1 MKHIF
6 RYLGV
11 TLLLAGIISACS
23 PEKIT
28 HPSEAG
34 IPSATQIEP
43 VISVDQEINQVTFAL
58 PAGTKGLIPVWL
70 FQDKTGDWTQY
81 SAQNGLKK
89 IFTTAGDYSVRM
101 HLMNSNGMSPDFVQK
116 TFHID
121 NTIMNFDK
129 YNTMLTGG
137 SQKEWR
143 IDNSVAGHMG
153 CGPSGTSGTEW
164 WSANPDDKKDWGV
177 YDNRMTFVL
186 EGNVYQFDPGA
197 AGTIYVN
204 TGISSEP
211 YGSHNTNDGNDYLYP
226 VEAQTAEWSW
236 EVDGEDLYL
245 ILPANTYWP
254 YYANV
259 DFIANPRFKVE
270 SISTKS
276 ADLVID
282 NGEIAWHFTITSG
295 AAEVKFNGFNYNHEA
310 NLWKPVDTEGAHSYS
325 FFYAPGWTQIADPEV
340 SCAGGKYTFSL
351 PSATSEQW
359 QAQCFIIPTTDLPL
373 SAATNYDFSCILN
386 SSTDIK
392 KVTLKLT
399 DTTNDGNFLFT
410 ENVNLTAFEDYV
422 FYLSDLPGI
431 DAAAVKMVFD
441 FGGNPDNTEVSVSN
455 IVLKDHAIDDGT
467 VLPSVPEDPV
477 AGPEEY
483 KYDSEANLWK
493 AADAAHSY
501 SFFYAPSW
509 SQLPDPEVENNGN
522 EYLLKLPSATF
533 AQWQAQFH
541 IIPDNPVALESS
553 KSYDF
558 SVVLNSTTDIR
569 AVTLKLTENGNDD
582 NFLFTE
588 NVNLTAF
595 EDYIFDLSDLPGIDA
610 AAVKMV
616 FDFGGNPDNTE
627 ISVSNIVLK
636 DHAIDDGTV
645 LPSVPEDPV
654 AGPEEY
660 KYDSEANL
668 WKAADA
674 AHSYSFFYAP
684 SWSQL
689 PDPEVENNGNEYL
702 LKLPSATFAQWQAQF
717 HIIPD
722 NPVALESSKSYDFS
736 VVLNS
741 TTDIRAVT
749 LKLTENGNDDNFLF
763 TENVNLTAF
772 EDYIFDL
779 SDLPGID
786 AAAVK
791 MVFDFGGNPDNTEVT
806 IKRIVLKDHAIDD
819 GTHKG
824 GASGENPGGGLDTSG
839 TDIWDNAKVSYTWWY
854 SMADWSGTLTPE
866 ISTISNGWKVV
877 IPAGIGGSEWQGQTH
892 FTLDAPAYAA
902 KKYDFCVTL
911 NSSAACTC
919 TVKLAWEGNDKDHAF
934 FYDGNVALSAYEDF
948 QYIQSGVSPDA
959 DYDKLALF
967 IDLGRTPA
975 GAEVEIKDIHLYEH

>member
-211 YGSHNTNDGNDYLYP
+211 YGSHNTNDGKDYLYP

-310 NLWKPVDTEGAHSYS
+310 NLWKPVDAEGAHSYS

-441 FGGNPDNTEVSVSN
+441 FGGNPDNTE
-455 IVLKDHAIDDGT
+455 
-467 VLPSVPEDPV
+467 
-477 AGPEEY
+477 
-483 KYDSEANLWK
+483 
-493 AADAAHSY
+493 
-501 SFFYAPSW
+501 
-509 SQLPDPEVENNGN
+509 
-522 EYLLKLPSATF
+522 
-533 AQWQAQFH
+533 
-541 IIPDNPVALESS
+541 
-553 KSYDF
+553 
-558 SVVLNSTTDIR
+558 
-569 AVTLKLTENGNDD
+569 
-582 NFLFTE
+582 
-588 NVNLTAF
+588 
-595 EDYIFDLSDLPGIDA
+595 
-610 AAVKMV
+610 
-616 FDFGGNPDNTE
+616 

-684 SWSQL
+684 SWSQI

-892 FTLDAPAYAA
+892 FTLDAPASAA

-919 TVKLAWEGNDKDHAF
+919 TVKLAWEGNDTDHAF

>member
-211 YGSHNTNDGNDYLYP
+211 YGSHNTNDGKDYLYP

-310 NLWKPVDTEGAHSYS
+310 NLWKPVDAEGAHSYS

-431 DAAAVKMVFD
+431 DAATVKMVFD

-588 NVNLTAF
+588 NVNL
-595 EDYIFDLSDLPGIDA
+595 S
-610 AAVKMV
+610 
-616 FDFGGNPDNTE
+616 
-627 ISVSNIVLK
+627 
-636 DHAIDDGTV
+636 
-645 LPSVPEDPV
+645 
-654 AGPEEY
+654 
-660 KYDSEANL
+660 
-668 WKAADA
+668 
-674 AHSYSFFYAP
+674 
-684 SWSQL
+684 
-689 PDPEVENNGNEYL
+689 
-702 LKLPSATFAQWQAQF
+702 
-717 HIIPD
+717 
-722 NPVALESSKSYDFS
+722 
-736 VVLNS
+736 
-741 TTDIRAVT
+741 
-749 LKLTENGNDDNFLF
+749 
-763 TENVNLTAF
+763 AF

-892 FTLDAPAYAA
+892 FTLDAPASAA

-919 TVKLAWEGNDKDHAF
+919 SVKLAWEGNDKDHAF

>member
-310 NLWKPVDTEGAHSYS
+310 NLWKPVDAEGAHSYS

-467 VLPSVPEDPV
+467 VLPSVPEEPV

-493 AADAAHSY
+493 AADGAHSCT
-501 SFFYAPSW
+501 FFYAPSW
-509 SQLPDPEVENNGN
+509 NQLPDPELANNGN

-541 IIPDNPVALESS
+541 IIPDSPVALESS

-558 SVVLNSTTDIR
+558 SVVLNSTTDI
-569 AVTLKLTENGNDD
+569 K
-582 NFLFTE
+582 
-588 NVNLTAF
+588 
-595 EDYIFDLSDLPGIDA
+595 
-610 AAVKMV
+610 
-616 FDFGGNPDNTE
+616 
-627 ISVSNIVLK
+627 
-636 DHAIDDGTV
+636 
-645 LPSVPEDPV
+645 
-654 AGPEEY
+654 
-660 KYDSEANL
+660 
-668 WKAADA
+668 
-674 AHSYSFFYAP
+674 
-684 SWSQL
+684 
-689 PDPEVENNGNEYL
+689 
-702 LKLPSATFAQWQAQF
+702 
-717 HIIPD
+717 
-722 NPVALESSKSYDFS
+722 
-736 VVLNS
+736 
-741 TTDIRAVT
+741 AVT

-806 IKRIVLKDHAIDD
+806 IKRIVLKDHAIND

-892 FTLDAPAYAA
+892 FTLDAPASAA

-919 TVKLAWEGNDKDHAF
+919 SVKLAWEGNDKDHAF

>member
-211 YGSHNTNDGNDYLYP
+211 YGSHNTNDGKDYLYP

-310 NLWKPVDTEGAHSYS
+310 NLWKPVDAEGAHSYS

-422 FYLSDLPGI
+422 FY
-431 DAAAVKMVFD
+431 
-441 FGGNPDNTEVSVSN
+441 
-455 IVLKDHAIDDGT
+455 
-467 VLPSVPEDPV
+467 
-477 AGPEEY
+477 
-483 KYDSEANLWK
+483 
-493 AADAAHSY
+493 
-501 SFFYAPSW
+501 
-509 SQLPDPEVENNGN
+509 
-522 EYLLKLPSATF
+522 
-533 AQWQAQFH
+533 
-541 IIPDNPVALESS
+541 
-553 KSYDF
+553 
-558 SVVLNSTTDIR
+558 
-569 AVTLKLTENGNDD
+569 
-582 NFLFTE
+582 
-588 NVNLTAF
+588 
-595 EDYIFDLSDLPGIDA
+595 LSDLPGIDA

-749 LKLTENGNDDNFLF
+749 LKLTDVSSDDNFLF

-892 FTLDAPAYAA
+892 FTLDAPASAA

-919 TVKLAWEGNDKDHAF
+919 TVKLAWEGNDTDHAF

>member
-245 ILPANTYWP
+245 VLPANTYWP

-310 NLWKPVDTEGAHSYS
+310 NLWKPVDAEGAHSYS

-467 VLPSVPEDPV
+467 VLPSVPEEPV

-493 AADAAHSY
+493 AADGAHSCT
-501 SFFYAPSW
+501 FFYAPSW
-509 SQLPDPEVENNGN
+509 NQLPDPELANNGN

-533 AQWQAQFH
+533 AQWQAQFF

-569 AVTLKLTENGNDD
+569 AVTLKLTD
-582 NFLFTE
+582 
-588 NVNLTAF
+588 
-595 EDYIFDLSDLPGIDA
+595 
-610 AAVKMV
+610 
-616 FDFGGNPDNTE
+616 
-627 ISVSNIVLK
+627 VS
-636 DHAIDDGTV
+636 
-645 LPSVPEDPV
+645 S
-654 AGPEEY
+654 
-660 KYDSEANL
+660 
-668 WKAADA
+668 
-674 AHSYSFFYAP
+674 
-684 SWSQL
+684 
-689 PDPEVENNGNEYL
+689 
-702 LKLPSATFAQWQAQF
+702 
-717 HIIPD
+717 
-722 NPVALESSKSYDFS
+722 
-736 VVLNS
+736 
-741 TTDIRAVT
+741 
-749 LKLTENGNDDNFLF
+749 DDNFLF

-892 FTLDAPAYAA
+892 FTLDAPASAA

-919 TVKLAWEGNDKDHAF
+919 SVKLAWEGNDKDHAF

>member
-310 NLWKPVDTEGAHSYS
+310 NLWKPVDAEGAHSYS

-467 VLPSVPEDPV
+467 VLPSVPEEPV

-509 SQLPDPEVENNGN
+509 SQIPNPEVENNGN

-541 IIPDNPVALESS
+541 IIPDSPVALESS

-569 AVTLKLTENGNDD
+569 AVTLKLTD
-582 NFLFTE
+582 
-588 NVNLTAF
+588 
-595 EDYIFDLSDLPGIDA
+595 
-610 AAVKMV
+610 
-616 FDFGGNPDNTE
+616 
-627 ISVSNIVLK
+627 VS
-636 DHAIDDGTV
+636 
-645 LPSVPEDPV
+645 S
-654 AGPEEY
+654 
-660 KYDSEANL
+660 
-668 WKAADA
+668 
-674 AHSYSFFYAP
+674 
-684 SWSQL
+684 
-689 PDPEVENNGNEYL
+689 
-702 LKLPSATFAQWQAQF
+702 
-717 HIIPD
+717 
-722 NPVALESSKSYDFS
+722 
-736 VVLNS
+736 
-741 TTDIRAVT
+741 
-749 LKLTENGNDDNFLF
+749 DDNFLF

-892 FTLDAPAYAA
+892 FTLDAPASAA

>member
-211 YGSHNTNDGNDYLYP
+211 YGSHNTNDGKDYLYP

-399 DTTNDGNFLFT
+399 DTANDGNFLFT

-509 SQLPDPEVENNGN
+509 NQLPDPELANNGN

-533 AQWQAQFH
+533 AQWQAQF
-541 IIPDNPVALESS
+541 
-553 KSYDF
+553 F
-558 SVVLNSTTDIR
+558 
-569 AVTLKLTENGNDD
+569 
-582 NFLFTE
+582 
-588 NVNLTAF
+588 
-595 EDYIFDLSDLPGIDA
+595 
-610 AAVKMV
+610 
-616 FDFGGNPDNTE
+616 
-627 ISVSNIVLK
+627 
-636 DHAIDDGTV
+636 
-645 LPSVPEDPV
+645 
-654 AGPEEY
+654 
-660 KYDSEANL
+660 
-668 WKAADA
+668 
-674 AHSYSFFYAP
+674 
-684 SWSQL
+684 
-689 PDPEVENNGNEYL
+689 
-702 LKLPSATFAQWQAQF
+702 
-717 HIIPD
+717 IIPD

-892 FTLDAPAYAA
+892 FTLDAPASAA

-919 TVKLAWEGNDKDHAF
+919 SVKLAWEGNDKDHAF

>member
-310 NLWKPVDTEGAHSYS
+310 NLWKPVDAEGAHSYS

-441 FGGNPDNTEVSVSN
+441 FGGNPDNTEISVSN

-467 VLPSVPEDPV
+467 VLPSVPEEPV

-569 AVTLKLTENGNDD
+569 AVTLKLTDVSSDD

-588 NVNLTAF
+588 NVNL
-595 EDYIFDLSDLPGIDA
+595 S
-610 AAVKMV
+610 
-616 FDFGGNPDNTE
+616 
-627 ISVSNIVLK
+627 
-636 DHAIDDGTV
+636 
-645 LPSVPEDPV
+645 
-654 AGPEEY
+654 
-660 KYDSEANL
+660 
-668 WKAADA
+668 
-674 AHSYSFFYAP
+674 
-684 SWSQL
+684 
-689 PDPEVENNGNEYL
+689 
-702 LKLPSATFAQWQAQF
+702 
-717 HIIPD
+717 
-722 NPVALESSKSYDFS
+722 
-736 VVLNS
+736 
-741 TTDIRAVT
+741 
-749 LKLTENGNDDNFLF
+749 
-763 TENVNLTAF
+763 AF

-892 FTLDAPAYAA
+892 FTLDAPASAA

-911 NSSAACTC
+911 NSSEACTC
-919 TVKLAWEGNDKDHAF
+919 TVKLAWEGNDTDHAF

>member
-310 NLWKPVDTEGAHSYS
+310 NLWKPVDAEGAHSYS

-399 DTTNDGNFLFT
+399 DTANDGNFLFT

-533 AQWQAQFH
+533 AQWQAQFF

-569 AVTLKLTENGNDD
+569 AVTLKLTDVSSDD

-588 NVNLTAF
+588 NVNL
-595 EDYIFDLSDLPGIDA
+595 S
-610 AAVKMV
+610 
-616 FDFGGNPDNTE
+616 
-627 ISVSNIVLK
+627 
-636 DHAIDDGTV
+636 
-645 LPSVPEDPV
+645 
-654 AGPEEY
+654 
-660 KYDSEANL
+660 
-668 WKAADA
+668 
-674 AHSYSFFYAP
+674 
-684 SWSQL
+684 
-689 PDPEVENNGNEYL
+689 
-702 LKLPSATFAQWQAQF
+702 
-717 HIIPD
+717 
-722 NPVALESSKSYDFS
+722 
-736 VVLNS
+736 
-741 TTDIRAVT
+741 
-749 LKLTENGNDDNFLF
+749 
-763 TENVNLTAF
+763 AF

-892 FTLDAPAYAA
+892 FTLDAPASAA

-919 TVKLAWEGNDKDHAF
+919 SVKLAWEGNDKDHAF

>member
-211 YGSHNTNDGNDYLYP
+211 YGSHNTNDGKDYLYP

-310 NLWKPVDTEGAHSYS
+310 NLWKPVDAEGAHSYS

-467 VLPSVPEDPV
+467 VLPSVPE
-477 AGPEEY
+477 E
-483 KYDSEANLWK
+483 
-493 AADAAHSY
+493 
-501 SFFYAPSW
+501 
-509 SQLPDPEVENNGN
+509 
-522 EYLLKLPSATF
+522 
-533 AQWQAQFH
+533 
-541 IIPDNPVALESS
+541 
-553 KSYDF
+553 
-558 SVVLNSTTDIR
+558 
-569 AVTLKLTENGNDD
+569 
-582 NFLFTE
+582 
-588 NVNLTAF
+588 
-595 EDYIFDLSDLPGIDA
+595 
-610 AAVKMV
+610 
-616 FDFGGNPDNTE
+616 
-627 ISVSNIVLK
+627 
-636 DHAIDDGTV
+636 
-645 LPSVPEDPV
+645 PV

-892 FTLDAPAYAA
+892 FTLDAPASAA

-919 TVKLAWEGNDKDHAF
+919 TVKLAWEGNDTDHAF

>member
-211 YGSHNTNDGNDYLYP
+211 YGSHNTNDGKDYLYP

-259 DFIANPRFKVE
+259 DFISNPRFKVE

-310 NLWKPVDTEGAHSYS
+310 NLWKPVDAEGAHSYS

-467 VLPSVPEDPV
+467 VLPSVPEEPV

-588 NVNLTAF
+588 NVNL
-595 EDYIFDLSDLPGIDA
+595 S
-610 AAVKMV
+610 
-616 FDFGGNPDNTE
+616 
-627 ISVSNIVLK
+627 
-636 DHAIDDGTV
+636 
-645 LPSVPEDPV
+645 
-654 AGPEEY
+654 
-660 KYDSEANL
+660 
-668 WKAADA
+668 
-674 AHSYSFFYAP
+674 
-684 SWSQL
+684 
-689 PDPEVENNGNEYL
+689 
-702 LKLPSATFAQWQAQF
+702 
-717 HIIPD
+717 
-722 NPVALESSKSYDFS
+722 
-736 VVLNS
+736 
-741 TTDIRAVT
+741 
-749 LKLTENGNDDNFLF
+749 
-763 TENVNLTAF
+763 AF

-824 GASGENPGGGLDTSG
+824 AASGENPGGGLDTSG

-892 FTLDAPAYAA
+892 FTLDAPASAA

-919 TVKLAWEGNDKDHAF
+919 SVKLAWEGNDKDHAF

>member
-310 NLWKPVDTEGAHSYS
+310 NLWKPVDAEGAHSYS

-588 NVNLTAF
+588 NVNL
-595 EDYIFDLSDLPGIDA
+595 S
-610 AAVKMV
+610 
-616 FDFGGNPDNTE
+616 
-627 ISVSNIVLK
+627 
-636 DHAIDDGTV
+636 
-645 LPSVPEDPV
+645 
-654 AGPEEY
+654 
-660 KYDSEANL
+660 
-668 WKAADA
+668 
-674 AHSYSFFYAP
+674 
-684 SWSQL
+684 
-689 PDPEVENNGNEYL
+689 
-702 LKLPSATFAQWQAQF
+702 
-717 HIIPD
+717 
-722 NPVALESSKSYDFS
+722 
-736 VVLNS
+736 
-741 TTDIRAVT
+741 
-749 LKLTENGNDDNFLF
+749 
-763 TENVNLTAF
+763 AF

-824 GASGENPGGGLDTSG
+824 AASGENPGGGLDTSG

-892 FTLDAPAYAA
+892 FTLDAPASAA

-919 TVKLAWEGNDKDHAF
+919 SVKLAWEGNDKDHAF

>member
-399 DTTNDGNFLFT
+399 DTANDGNFLFT

-467 VLPSVPEDPV
+467 VLPSVPEEPV

-588 NVNLTAF
+588 NVNL
-595 EDYIFDLSDLPGIDA
+595 S
-610 AAVKMV
+610 
-616 FDFGGNPDNTE
+616 
-627 ISVSNIVLK
+627 
-636 DHAIDDGTV
+636 
-645 LPSVPEDPV
+645 
-654 AGPEEY
+654 
-660 KYDSEANL
+660 
-668 WKAADA
+668 
-674 AHSYSFFYAP
+674 
-684 SWSQL
+684 
-689 PDPEVENNGNEYL
+689 
-702 LKLPSATFAQWQAQF
+702 
-717 HIIPD
+717 
-722 NPVALESSKSYDFS
+722 
-736 VVLNS
+736 
-741 TTDIRAVT
+741 
-749 LKLTENGNDDNFLF
+749 
-763 TENVNLTAF
+763 AF

-892 FTLDAPAYAA
+892 FTLDAPASAA

-919 TVKLAWEGNDKDHAF
+919 SVKLAWEGNDKDHAF

>member
-211 YGSHNTNDGNDYLYP
+211 YGSHNTNDGKDYLYP

-310 NLWKPVDTEGAHSYS
+310 NLWKPVDAEGAHSYS

-467 VLPSVPEDPV
+467 VLPSVPEEPV

-569 AVTLKLTENGNDD
+569 AVTLKLTD
-582 NFLFTE
+582 
-588 NVNLTAF
+588 
-595 EDYIFDLSDLPGIDA
+595 
-610 AAVKMV
+610 
-616 FDFGGNPDNTE
+616 
-627 ISVSNIVLK
+627 VS
-636 DHAIDDGTV
+636 
-645 LPSVPEDPV
+645 S
-654 AGPEEY
+654 
-660 KYDSEANL
+660 
-668 WKAADA
+668 
-674 AHSYSFFYAP
+674 
-684 SWSQL
+684 
-689 PDPEVENNGNEYL
+689 
-702 LKLPSATFAQWQAQF
+702 
-717 HIIPD
+717 
-722 NPVALESSKSYDFS
+722 
-736 VVLNS
+736 
-741 TTDIRAVT
+741 
-749 LKLTENGNDDNFLF
+749 DDNFLF

-892 FTLDAPAYAA
+892 FTLDAPASAA

-919 TVKLAWEGNDKDHAF
+919 TVKLAWEGNDTDHAF

>member
-58 PAGTKGLIPVWL
+58 PAGTKGFIPVWL

-310 NLWKPVDTEGAHSYS
+310 NLWKPVDAEGAHSYS

-533 AQWQAQFH
+533 AQWQAQFF

-569 AVTLKLTENGNDD
+569 AVTLKLTD
-582 NFLFTE
+582 
-588 NVNLTAF
+588 
-595 EDYIFDLSDLPGIDA
+595 
-610 AAVKMV
+610 
-616 FDFGGNPDNTE
+616 
-627 ISVSNIVLK
+627 VS
-636 DHAIDDGTV
+636 
-645 LPSVPEDPV
+645 S
-654 AGPEEY
+654 
-660 KYDSEANL
+660 
-668 WKAADA
+668 
-674 AHSYSFFYAP
+674 
-684 SWSQL
+684 
-689 PDPEVENNGNEYL
+689 
-702 LKLPSATFAQWQAQF
+702 
-717 HIIPD
+717 
-722 NPVALESSKSYDFS
+722 
-736 VVLNS
+736 
-741 TTDIRAVT
+741 
-749 LKLTENGNDDNFLF
+749 DDNFLF

-824 GASGENPGGGLDTSG
+824 AASGENPGGGLDTSG

-892 FTLDAPAYAA
+892 FTLDAPASAA

-919 TVKLAWEGNDKDHAF
+919 TVKLAWEGNDTDHAF

>member
-211 YGSHNTNDGNDYLYP
+211 YGSHNTNDGKDYLYP

-310 NLWKPVDTEGAHSYS
+310 NLWKPVDAEGAHSYS

-373 SAATNYDFSCILN
+373 STATNYDFSCILN

-467 VLPSVPEDPV
+467 VLPSVPEEPV

-493 AADAAHSY
+493 AADGAHSCT
-501 SFFYAPSW
+501 FFYAPSW
-509 SQLPDPEVENNGN
+509 NQLPDPE
-522 EYLLKLPSATF
+522 LA
-533 AQWQAQFH
+533 
-541 IIPDNPVALESS
+541 
-553 KSYDF
+553 
-558 SVVLNSTTDIR
+558 
-569 AVTLKLTENGNDD
+569 
-582 NFLFTE
+582 
-588 NVNLTAF
+588 
-595 EDYIFDLSDLPGIDA
+595 
-610 AAVKMV
+610 
-616 FDFGGNPDNTE
+616 
-627 ISVSNIVLK
+627 
-636 DHAIDDGTV
+636 
-645 LPSVPEDPV
+645 
-654 AGPEEY
+654 
-660 KYDSEANL
+660 
-668 WKAADA
+668 
-674 AHSYSFFYAP
+674 
-684 SWSQL
+684 
-689 PDPEVENNGNEYL
+689 NNGNEYL

-892 FTLDAPAYAA
+892 FTLDAPASAA

-919 TVKLAWEGNDKDHAF
+919 SVKLAWEGNDKDHAF

>member
-310 NLWKPVDTEGAHSYS
+310 NLWKPVDAEGAHSYS

-399 DTTNDGNFLFT
+399 DTANDGNFLFT

-422 FYLSDLPGI
+422 FY
-431 DAAAVKMVFD
+431 
-441 FGGNPDNTEVSVSN
+441 
-455 IVLKDHAIDDGT
+455 
-467 VLPSVPEDPV
+467 
-477 AGPEEY
+477 
-483 KYDSEANLWK
+483 
-493 AADAAHSY
+493 
-501 SFFYAPSW
+501 
-509 SQLPDPEVENNGN
+509 
-522 EYLLKLPSATF
+522 
-533 AQWQAQFH
+533 
-541 IIPDNPVALESS
+541 
-553 KSYDF
+553 
-558 SVVLNSTTDIR
+558 
-569 AVTLKLTENGNDD
+569 
-582 NFLFTE
+582 
-588 NVNLTAF
+588 
-595 EDYIFDLSDLPGIDA
+595 LSDLPGIDA

-684 SWSQL
+684 SWSQI
-689 PDPEVENNGNEYL
+689 PNPEVENNGNEYL

-749 LKLTENGNDDNFLF
+749 LKLTDVSSDDNFLF

-839 TDIWDNAKVSYTWWY
+839 TDIWDNAKVSYIWWY
-854 SMADWSGTLTPE
+854 SDANWSGTLTPE
-866 ISTISNGWKVV
+866 ISAISNGWKVV
-877 IPAGIGGSEWQGQTH
+877 IPEGIGGSEWQGQTH
-892 FTLDAPAYAA
+892 FTLDAPASAA

-919 TVKLAWEGNDKDHAF
+919 SVKLAWEGNDKDHAF

>member
-310 NLWKPVDTEGAHSYS
+310 NLWKPVDAEGAHSYS

-441 FGGNPDNTEVSVSN
+441 FGGNPDNTE
-455 IVLKDHAIDDGT
+455 
-467 VLPSVPEDPV
+467 
-477 AGPEEY
+477 
-483 KYDSEANLWK
+483 
-493 AADAAHSY
+493 
-501 SFFYAPSW
+501 
-509 SQLPDPEVENNGN
+509 
-522 EYLLKLPSATF
+522 
-533 AQWQAQFH
+533 
-541 IIPDNPVALESS
+541 
-553 KSYDF
+553 
-558 SVVLNSTTDIR
+558 
-569 AVTLKLTENGNDD
+569 
-582 NFLFTE
+582 
-588 NVNLTAF
+588 
-595 EDYIFDLSDLPGIDA
+595 
-610 AAVKMV
+610 
-616 FDFGGNPDNTE
+616 

-717 HIIPD
+717 FIIPD

-749 LKLTENGNDDNFLF
+749 LKLTDVSSDDNFLF

-892 FTLDAPAYAA
+892 FTLDAPASAA

-919 TVKLAWEGNDKDHAF
+919 SVKLAWEGNDKDHAF

>member
-245 ILPANTYWP
+245 VLPANTYWP

-310 NLWKPVDTEGAHSYS
+310 NLWKPVDAEGAHSYS

-359 QAQCFIIPTTDLPL
+359 QAQCFIIPTADLPL

-467 VLPSVPEDPV
+467 VLPSVPEEPV

-493 AADAAHSY
+493 AADGAHSCT
-501 SFFYAPSW
+501 FFYAPSW
-509 SQLPDPEVENNGN
+509 NQLPDPELANNGN

-533 AQWQAQFH
+533 AQWQAQFF

-558 SVVLNSTTDIR
+558 SVVLNSTTDI
-569 AVTLKLTENGNDD
+569 K
-582 NFLFTE
+582 
-588 NVNLTAF
+588 
-595 EDYIFDLSDLPGIDA
+595 
-610 AAVKMV
+610 
-616 FDFGGNPDNTE
+616 
-627 ISVSNIVLK
+627 
-636 DHAIDDGTV
+636 
-645 LPSVPEDPV
+645 
-654 AGPEEY
+654 
-660 KYDSEANL
+660 
-668 WKAADA
+668 
-674 AHSYSFFYAP
+674 
-684 SWSQL
+684 
-689 PDPEVENNGNEYL
+689 
-702 LKLPSATFAQWQAQF
+702 
-717 HIIPD
+717 
-722 NPVALESSKSYDFS
+722 
-736 VVLNS
+736 
-741 TTDIRAVT
+741 AVT

-892 FTLDAPAYAA
+892 FTLDAPASAA

-919 TVKLAWEGNDKDHAF
+919 SVKLAWEGNDKDHAF

>member
-310 NLWKPVDTEGAHSYS
+310 NLWKPVDAEGAHSYS

-441 FGGNPDNTEVSVSN
+441 FGGNPDNTEISVSN

-509 SQLPDPEVENNGN
+509 SQIPDPEVENNGN

-569 AVTLKLTENGNDD
+569 AVTLKLTD
-582 NFLFTE
+582 
-588 NVNLTAF
+588 
-595 EDYIFDLSDLPGIDA
+595 
-610 AAVKMV
+610 
-616 FDFGGNPDNTE
+616 
-627 ISVSNIVLK
+627 VS
-636 DHAIDDGTV
+636 
-645 LPSVPEDPV
+645 S
-654 AGPEEY
+654 
-660 KYDSEANL
+660 
-668 WKAADA
+668 
-674 AHSYSFFYAP
+674 
-684 SWSQL
+684 
-689 PDPEVENNGNEYL
+689 
-702 LKLPSATFAQWQAQF
+702 
-717 HIIPD
+717 
-722 NPVALESSKSYDFS
+722 
-736 VVLNS
+736 
-741 TTDIRAVT
+741 
-749 LKLTENGNDDNFLF
+749 DDNFLF

-892 FTLDAPAYAA
+892 FTLDAPASAA

-919 TVKLAWEGNDKDHAF
+919 SVKLAWEGNDKDHAF

>member
-310 NLWKPVDTEGAHSYS
+310 NLWKPVDAEGAHSYS

-441 FGGNPDNTEVSVSN
+441 FGGNPDNTEISVSN

-493 AADAAHSY
+493 AADGAHSCT
-501 SFFYAPSW
+501 FFYAPSW
-509 SQLPDPEVENNGN
+509 NQLPDPELANNGN

-569 AVTLKLTENGNDD
+569 AVTLKLTD
-582 NFLFTE
+582 
-588 NVNLTAF
+588 
-595 EDYIFDLSDLPGIDA
+595 
-610 AAVKMV
+610 
-616 FDFGGNPDNTE
+616 
-627 ISVSNIVLK
+627 VS
-636 DHAIDDGTV
+636 
-645 LPSVPEDPV
+645 S
-654 AGPEEY
+654 
-660 KYDSEANL
+660 
-668 WKAADA
+668 
-674 AHSYSFFYAP
+674 
-684 SWSQL
+684 
-689 PDPEVENNGNEYL
+689 
-702 LKLPSATFAQWQAQF
+702 
-717 HIIPD
+717 
-722 NPVALESSKSYDFS
+722 
-736 VVLNS
+736 
-741 TTDIRAVT
+741 
-749 LKLTENGNDDNFLF
+749 DDNFLF

-892 FTLDAPAYAA
+892 FTLDAPASVA

>member
-310 NLWKPVDTEGAHSYS
+310 NLWKPVDADGAHSYS

-399 DTTNDGNFLFT
+399 DTANDGNFLFT

-431 DAAAVKMVFD
+431 DAATVKMVFD
-441 FGGNPDNTEVSVSN
+441 FGGNPDNTEV
-455 IVLKDHAIDDGT
+455 
-467 VLPSVPEDPV
+467 
-477 AGPEEY
+477 
-483 KYDSEANLWK
+483 
-493 AADAAHSY
+493 
-501 SFFYAPSW
+501 
-509 SQLPDPEVENNGN
+509 
-522 EYLLKLPSATF
+522 
-533 AQWQAQFH
+533 
-541 IIPDNPVALESS
+541 
-553 KSYDF
+553 
-558 SVVLNSTTDIR
+558 
-569 AVTLKLTENGNDD
+569 
-582 NFLFTE
+582 
-588 NVNLTAF
+588 
-595 EDYIFDLSDLPGIDA
+595 
-610 AAVKMV
+610 
-616 FDFGGNPDNTE
+616 
-627 ISVSNIVLK
+627 SVSNIVLK

-824 GASGENPGGGLDTSG
+824 AASGENPGGGLDTSG

-892 FTLDAPAYAA
+892 FTLDAPASAA

-919 TVKLAWEGNDKDHAF
+919 TVKLAWEGNDTDHAF

>member
-310 NLWKPVDTEGAHSYS
+310 NLWKPVDAEGAHSYS

-509 SQLPDPEVENNGN
+509 SQLPNPEVENNGN

-541 IIPDNPVALESS
+541 IIPDS
-553 KSYDF
+553 
-558 SVVLNSTTDIR
+558 
-569 AVTLKLTENGNDD
+569 
-582 NFLFTE
+582 
-588 NVNLTAF
+588 
-595 EDYIFDLSDLPGIDA
+595 
-610 AAVKMV
+610 
-616 FDFGGNPDNTE
+616 
-627 ISVSNIVLK
+627 
-636 DHAIDDGTV
+636 
-645 LPSVPEDPV
+645 
-654 AGPEEY
+654 
-660 KYDSEANL
+660 
-668 WKAADA
+668 
-674 AHSYSFFYAP
+674 
-684 SWSQL
+684 
-689 PDPEVENNGNEYL
+689 
-702 LKLPSATFAQWQAQF
+702 
-717 HIIPD
+717 
-722 NPVALESSKSYDFS
+722 PVALESSKSYDFS

-892 FTLDAPAYAA
+892 FTLDAPASAA

-919 TVKLAWEGNDKDHAF
+919 TVKLAWEGNDTDHAF

>member
-211 YGSHNTNDGNDYLYP
+211 YGSHNTNDGKDYLYP

-310 NLWKPVDTEGAHSYS
+310 NLWKPVDAEGAHSYS

-467 VLPSVPEDPV
+467 VLPSVPEEPV

-493 AADAAHSY
+493 AADGAHSCT
-501 SFFYAPSW
+501 FFYAPSW
-509 SQLPDPEVENNGN
+509 NQLPDPELANNGN

-541 IIPDNPVALESS
+541 IIPDSPVALESS

-558 SVVLNSTTDIR
+558 SVVLNSTTDI
-569 AVTLKLTENGNDD
+569 K
-582 NFLFTE
+582 
-588 NVNLTAF
+588 
-595 EDYIFDLSDLPGIDA
+595 
-610 AAVKMV
+610 
-616 FDFGGNPDNTE
+616 
-627 ISVSNIVLK
+627 
-636 DHAIDDGTV
+636 
-645 LPSVPEDPV
+645 
-654 AGPEEY
+654 
-660 KYDSEANL
+660 
-668 WKAADA
+668 
-674 AHSYSFFYAP
+674 
-684 SWSQL
+684 
-689 PDPEVENNGNEYL
+689 
-702 LKLPSATFAQWQAQF
+702 
-717 HIIPD
+717 
-722 NPVALESSKSYDFS
+722 
-736 VVLNS
+736 
-741 TTDIRAVT
+741 AVT

-892 FTLDAPAYAA
+892 FTLDAPASAA

-919 TVKLAWEGNDKDHAF
+919 TVKLAWEGNDTDHAF

>member
-245 ILPANTYWP
+245 VLPANTYWP

-310 NLWKPVDTEGAHSYS
+310 NLWKPVDAEGAHSYS

-441 FGGNPDNTEVSVSN
+441 FGGNPDNTEISVSN

-467 VLPSVPEDPV
+467 VLPSVPEEPV

-541 IIPDNPVALESS
+541 IIPDS
-553 KSYDF
+553 
-558 SVVLNSTTDIR
+558 
-569 AVTLKLTENGNDD
+569 
-582 NFLFTE
+582 
-588 NVNLTAF
+588 
-595 EDYIFDLSDLPGIDA
+595 
-610 AAVKMV
+610 
-616 FDFGGNPDNTE
+616 
-627 ISVSNIVLK
+627 
-636 DHAIDDGTV
+636 
-645 LPSVPEDPV
+645 
-654 AGPEEY
+654 
-660 KYDSEANL
+660 
-668 WKAADA
+668 
-674 AHSYSFFYAP
+674 
-684 SWSQL
+684 
-689 PDPEVENNGNEYL
+689 
-702 LKLPSATFAQWQAQF
+702 
-717 HIIPD
+717 
-722 NPVALESSKSYDFS
+722 PVALESSKSYDFS

-892 FTLDAPAYAA
+892 FTLDAPASAA

-919 TVKLAWEGNDKDHAF
+919 TVKLAWEGNDTDHAF

>member
-310 NLWKPVDTEGAHSYS
+310 NLWKPVDAEGAHSYS

-467 VLPSVPEDPV
+467 VLPSVPE
-477 AGPEEY
+477 E
-483 KYDSEANLWK
+483 
-493 AADAAHSY
+493 
-501 SFFYAPSW
+501 
-509 SQLPDPEVENNGN
+509 
-522 EYLLKLPSATF
+522 
-533 AQWQAQFH
+533 
-541 IIPDNPVALESS
+541 
-553 KSYDF
+553 
-558 SVVLNSTTDIR
+558 
-569 AVTLKLTENGNDD
+569 
-582 NFLFTE
+582 
-588 NVNLTAF
+588 
-595 EDYIFDLSDLPGIDA
+595 
-610 AAVKMV
+610 
-616 FDFGGNPDNTE
+616 
-627 ISVSNIVLK
+627 
-636 DHAIDDGTV
+636 
-645 LPSVPEDPV
+645 PV

-824 GASGENPGGGLDTSG
+824 AASGENPGGGLDTSG

-892 FTLDAPAYAA
+892 FTLDAPASAA

-919 TVKLAWEGNDKDHAF
+919 TVKLAWEGNDTDHAF

>member
-1 MKHIF
+1 
-6 RYLGV
+6 
-11 TLLLAGIISACS
+11 
-23 PEKIT
+23 
-28 HPSEAG
+28 
-34 IPSATQIEP
+34 
-43 VISVDQEINQVTFAL
+43 
-58 PAGTKGLIPVWL
+58 
-70 FQDKTGDWTQY
+70 
-81 SAQNGLKK
+81 
-89 IFTTAGDYSVRM
+89 
-101 HLMNSNGMSPDFVQK
+101 
-116 TFHID
+116 
-121 NTIMNFDK
+121 
-129 YNTMLTGG
+129 
-137 SQKEWR
+137 
-143 IDNSVAGHMG
+143 
-153 CGPSGTSGTEW
+153 
-164 WSANPDDKKDWGV
+164 
-177 YDNRMTFVL
+177 
-186 EGNVYQFDPGA
+186 
-197 AGTIYVN
+197 
-204 TGISSEP
+204 
-211 YGSHNTNDGNDYLYP
+211 
-226 VEAQTAEWSW
+226 
-236 EVDGEDLYL
+236 
-245 ILPANTYWP
+245 
-254 YYANV
+254 
-259 DFIANPRFKVE
+259 
-270 SISTKS
+270 
-276 ADLVID
+276 
-282 NGEIAWHFTITSG
+282 
-295 AAEVKFNGFNYNHEA
+295 
-310 NLWKPVDTEGAHSYS
+310 
-325 FFYAPGWTQIADPEV
+325 
-340 SCAGGKYTFSL
+340 
-351 PSATSEQW
+351 
-359 QAQCFIIPTTDLPL
+359 
-373 SAATNYDFSCILN
+373 
-386 SSTDIK
+386 
-392 KVTLKLT
+392 
-399 DTTNDGNFLFT
+399 
-410 ENVNLTAFEDYV
+410 
-422 FYLSDLPGI
+422 
-431 DAAAVKMVFD
+431 
-441 FGGNPDNTEVSVSN
+441 
-455 IVLKDHAIDDGT
+455 
-467 VLPSVPEDPV
+467 
-477 AGPEEY
+477 
-483 KYDSEANLWK
+483 
-493 AADAAHSY
+493 
-501 SFFYAPSW
+501 
-509 SQLPDPEVENNGN
+509 
-522 EYLLKLPSATF
+522 
-533 AQWQAQFH
+533 
-541 IIPDNPVALESS
+541 
-553 KSYDF
+553 
-558 SVVLNSTTDIR
+558 
-569 AVTLKLTENGNDD
+569 
-582 NFLFTE
+582 
-588 NVNLTAF
+588 
-595 EDYIFDLSDLPGIDA
+595 
-610 AAVKMV
+610 MV

-689 PDPEVENNGNEYL
+689 PDPELANNGNEYL

-722 NPVALESSKSYDFS
+722 SPVALESSKSYDFS

-741 TTDIRAVT
+741 TTDIKAVT

-892 FTLDAPAYAA
+892 FTLDAPASAA

-919 TVKLAWEGNDKDHAF
+919 TVKLAWEGNDTDHAF

>member
-211 YGSHNTNDGNDYLYP
+211 YGSHNTNDGKDYLYP

-310 NLWKPVDTEGAHSYS
+310 NLWKPVDAEGAHSYS

-441 FGGNPDNTEVSVSN
+441 FGGNPDNTE
-455 IVLKDHAIDDGT
+455 
-467 VLPSVPEDPV
+467 
-477 AGPEEY
+477 
-483 KYDSEANLWK
+483 
-493 AADAAHSY
+493 
-501 SFFYAPSW
+501 
-509 SQLPDPEVENNGN
+509 
-522 EYLLKLPSATF
+522 
-533 AQWQAQFH
+533 
-541 IIPDNPVALESS
+541 
-553 KSYDF
+553 
-558 SVVLNSTTDIR
+558 
-569 AVTLKLTENGNDD
+569 
-582 NFLFTE
+582 
-588 NVNLTAF
+588 
-595 EDYIFDLSDLPGIDA
+595 
-610 AAVKMV
+610 
-616 FDFGGNPDNTE
+616 

-717 HIIPD
+717 FIIPD

-741 TTDIRAVT
+741 TTDIKAVT

-892 FTLDAPAYAA
+892 FTLDAPASAA

-919 TVKLAWEGNDKDHAF
+919 TVKLAWEGNDTDHAF

>member
-211 YGSHNTNDGNDYLYP
+211 YGSHNTNDGKDYLYP

-310 NLWKPVDTEGAHSYS
+310 NLWKPVDADGAHSYS

-467 VLPSVPEDPV
+467 VLPSVPE
-477 AGPEEY
+477 E
-483 KYDSEANLWK
+483 
-493 AADAAHSY
+493 
-501 SFFYAPSW
+501 
-509 SQLPDPEVENNGN
+509 
-522 EYLLKLPSATF
+522 
-533 AQWQAQFH
+533 
-541 IIPDNPVALESS
+541 
-553 KSYDF
+553 
-558 SVVLNSTTDIR
+558 
-569 AVTLKLTENGNDD
+569 
-582 NFLFTE
+582 
-588 NVNLTAF
+588 
-595 EDYIFDLSDLPGIDA
+595 
-610 AAVKMV
+610 
-616 FDFGGNPDNTE
+616 
-627 ISVSNIVLK
+627 
-636 DHAIDDGTV
+636 
-645 LPSVPEDPV
+645 PV

-892 FTLDAPAYAA
+892 FTLDAPASAA

-919 TVKLAWEGNDKDHAF
+919 TVKLAWEGNDTDHAF

>member
-211 YGSHNTNDGNDYLYP
+211 YGSHNTNDGKDYLYP

-310 NLWKPVDTEGAHSYS
+310 NLWKPVDAEGAHSYS

-431 DAAAVKMVFD
+431 DAATVKMVFD

-501 SFFYAPSW
+501 SFYYAPSW
-509 SQLPDPEVENNGN
+509 SQLPNPEVENNGN

-533 AQWQAQFH
+533 AQWQAQFF

-558 SVVLNSTTDIR
+558 SVVLNSTTDI
-569 AVTLKLTENGNDD
+569 K
-582 NFLFTE
+582 
-588 NVNLTAF
+588 
-595 EDYIFDLSDLPGIDA
+595 
-610 AAVKMV
+610 
-616 FDFGGNPDNTE
+616 
-627 ISVSNIVLK
+627 
-636 DHAIDDGTV
+636 
-645 LPSVPEDPV
+645 
-654 AGPEEY
+654 
-660 KYDSEANL
+660 
-668 WKAADA
+668 
-674 AHSYSFFYAP
+674 
-684 SWSQL
+684 
-689 PDPEVENNGNEYL
+689 
-702 LKLPSATFAQWQAQF
+702 
-717 HIIPD
+717 
-722 NPVALESSKSYDFS
+722 
-736 VVLNS
+736 
-741 TTDIRAVT
+741 AVT

-824 GASGENPGGGLDTSG
+824 AASGENPGGGLDTSG

-892 FTLDAPAYAA
+892 FTLDAPASAA

-919 TVKLAWEGNDKDHAF
+919 TVKLAWEGNDTDHAF

>member
-211 YGSHNTNDGNDYLYP
+211 YGSHNTNDGKDYLYP

-310 NLWKPVDTEGAHSYS
+310 NLWKPVDAEGAHSYS

-588 NVNLTAF
+588 NVNL
-595 EDYIFDLSDLPGIDA
+595 S
-610 AAVKMV
+610 
-616 FDFGGNPDNTE
+616 
-627 ISVSNIVLK
+627 
-636 DHAIDDGTV
+636 
-645 LPSVPEDPV
+645 
-654 AGPEEY
+654 
-660 KYDSEANL
+660 
-668 WKAADA
+668 
-674 AHSYSFFYAP
+674 
-684 SWSQL
+684 
-689 PDPEVENNGNEYL
+689 
-702 LKLPSATFAQWQAQF
+702 
-717 HIIPD
+717 
-722 NPVALESSKSYDFS
+722 
-736 VVLNS
+736 
-741 TTDIRAVT
+741 
-749 LKLTENGNDDNFLF
+749 
-763 TENVNLTAF
+763 AF

-839 TDIWDNAKVSYTWWY
+839 TDIWDNAKVSYIWWY
-854 SMADWSGTLTPE
+854 SDASWSGTLTPE

-892 FTLDAPAYAA
+892 FTLDAPASAA

-919 TVKLAWEGNDKDHAF
+919 TVKLAWEGNDTDHAF

>member
-310 NLWKPVDTEGAHSYS
+310 NLWKPVDAEGAHSYS

-399 DTTNDGNFLFT
+399 DTANDGNFLFT

-467 VLPSVPEDPV
+467 VLPSVPEEPV

-541 IIPDNPVALESS
+541 IIPDS
-553 KSYDF
+553 
-558 SVVLNSTTDIR
+558 
-569 AVTLKLTENGNDD
+569 
-582 NFLFTE
+582 
-588 NVNLTAF
+588 
-595 EDYIFDLSDLPGIDA
+595 
-610 AAVKMV
+610 
-616 FDFGGNPDNTE
+616 
-627 ISVSNIVLK
+627 
-636 DHAIDDGTV
+636 
-645 LPSVPEDPV
+645 
-654 AGPEEY
+654 
-660 KYDSEANL
+660 
-668 WKAADA
+668 
-674 AHSYSFFYAP
+674 
-684 SWSQL
+684 
-689 PDPEVENNGNEYL
+689 
-702 LKLPSATFAQWQAQF
+702 
-717 HIIPD
+717 
-722 NPVALESSKSYDFS
+722 PVALESSKSYDFS

-892 FTLDAPAYAA
+892 FTLDAPASAA

-919 TVKLAWEGNDKDHAF
+919 SVKLAWEGNDKDHAF

>member
-186 EGNVYQFDPGA
+186 DGNVYQFDPGA

-310 NLWKPVDTEGAHSYS
+310 NLWKPVDAEGAHSYS

-359 QAQCFIIPTTDLPL
+359 QAQCFIIPTADLPL

-422 FYLSDLPGI
+422 FY
-431 DAAAVKMVFD
+431 
-441 FGGNPDNTEVSVSN
+441 
-455 IVLKDHAIDDGT
+455 
-467 VLPSVPEDPV
+467 
-477 AGPEEY
+477 
-483 KYDSEANLWK
+483 
-493 AADAAHSY
+493 
-501 SFFYAPSW
+501 
-509 SQLPDPEVENNGN
+509 
-522 EYLLKLPSATF
+522 
-533 AQWQAQFH
+533 
-541 IIPDNPVALESS
+541 
-553 KSYDF
+553 
-558 SVVLNSTTDIR
+558 
-569 AVTLKLTENGNDD
+569 
-582 NFLFTE
+582 
-588 NVNLTAF
+588 
-595 EDYIFDLSDLPGIDA
+595 LSDLPGIDA

-689 PDPEVENNGNEYL
+689 PNPEVENNGNEYL

-717 HIIPD
+717 FIIPD

-749 LKLTENGNDDNFLF
+749 LKLTDVSSDDNFLF
-763 TENVNLTAF
+763 TENVNLSAF

-892 FTLDAPAYAA
+892 FTLDAPASAA

-919 TVKLAWEGNDKDHAF
+919 TVKLAWEGNDTDHAF

>member
-211 YGSHNTNDGNDYLYP
+211 YGSHNTNDGKDYLYP

-310 NLWKPVDTEGAHSYS
+310 NLWKPVDAEGAHSYS

-399 DTTNDGNFLFT
+399 DTANDGNFLFT

-455 IVLKDHAIDDGT
+455 IVLKDNAIDDGT

-493 AADAAHSY
+493 AADGAHSCT
-501 SFFYAPSW
+501 FFYAPSW
-509 SQLPDPEVENNGN
+509 NQLPDPELANNGN

-541 IIPDNPVALESS
+541 IIPDSPVALESS

-569 AVTLKLTENGNDD
+569 AVTLKLTD
-582 NFLFTE
+582 
-588 NVNLTAF
+588 
-595 EDYIFDLSDLPGIDA
+595 
-610 AAVKMV
+610 
-616 FDFGGNPDNTE
+616 
-627 ISVSNIVLK
+627 VS
-636 DHAIDDGTV
+636 
-645 LPSVPEDPV
+645 S
-654 AGPEEY
+654 
-660 KYDSEANL
+660 
-668 WKAADA
+668 
-674 AHSYSFFYAP
+674 
-684 SWSQL
+684 
-689 PDPEVENNGNEYL
+689 
-702 LKLPSATFAQWQAQF
+702 
-717 HIIPD
+717 
-722 NPVALESSKSYDFS
+722 
-736 VVLNS
+736 
-741 TTDIRAVT
+741 
-749 LKLTENGNDDNFLF
+749 DDNFLF

-892 FTLDAPAYAA
+892 FTLDAPASAA

>member
-211 YGSHNTNDGNDYLYP
+211 YGSHNTNDGKDYLYP

-310 NLWKPVDTEGAHSYS
+310 NLWKPVDAEGAHSYS

-399 DTTNDGNFLFT
+399 DTANDGNFLFT

-569 AVTLKLTENGNDD
+569 AVTLKLTD
-582 NFLFTE
+582 
-588 NVNLTAF
+588 
-595 EDYIFDLSDLPGIDA
+595 
-610 AAVKMV
+610 
-616 FDFGGNPDNTE
+616 
-627 ISVSNIVLK
+627 VS
-636 DHAIDDGTV
+636 
-645 LPSVPEDPV
+645 S
-654 AGPEEY
+654 
-660 KYDSEANL
+660 
-668 WKAADA
+668 
-674 AHSYSFFYAP
+674 
-684 SWSQL
+684 
-689 PDPEVENNGNEYL
+689 
-702 LKLPSATFAQWQAQF
+702 
-717 HIIPD
+717 
-722 NPVALESSKSYDFS
+722 
-736 VVLNS
+736 
-741 TTDIRAVT
+741 
-749 LKLTENGNDDNFLF
+749 DDNFLF

-892 FTLDAPAYAA
+892 FTLDAPASAA

>member
-177 YDNRMTFVL
+177 YDNRMTFML

-310 NLWKPVDTEGAHSYS
+310 NLWKPVDAEGAHSYS

-558 SVVLNSTTDIR
+558 SVVLNSTTDI
-569 AVTLKLTENGNDD
+569 K
-582 NFLFTE
+582 
-588 NVNLTAF
+588 
-595 EDYIFDLSDLPGIDA
+595 
-610 AAVKMV
+610 
-616 FDFGGNPDNTE
+616 
-627 ISVSNIVLK
+627 
-636 DHAIDDGTV
+636 
-645 LPSVPEDPV
+645 
-654 AGPEEY
+654 
-660 KYDSEANL
+660 
-668 WKAADA
+668 
-674 AHSYSFFYAP
+674 
-684 SWSQL
+684 
-689 PDPEVENNGNEYL
+689 
-702 LKLPSATFAQWQAQF
+702 
-717 HIIPD
+717 
-722 NPVALESSKSYDFS
+722 
-736 VVLNS
+736 
-741 TTDIRAVT
+741 AVT

-892 FTLDAPAYAA
+892 FTLDAPASAA

-919 TVKLAWEGNDKDHAF
+919 TVKLAWEGNDTDHAF

>member
-245 ILPANTYWP
+245 VLPANTYWP

-310 NLWKPVDTEGAHSYS
+310 NLWKPVDADGAHSYS

-399 DTTNDGNFLFT
+399 DTANDGNFLFT

-441 FGGNPDNTEVSVSN
+441 FGGNPDNTEV
-455 IVLKDHAIDDGT
+455 
-467 VLPSVPEDPV
+467 
-477 AGPEEY
+477 
-483 KYDSEANLWK
+483 
-493 AADAAHSY
+493 
-501 SFFYAPSW
+501 
-509 SQLPDPEVENNGN
+509 
-522 EYLLKLPSATF
+522 
-533 AQWQAQFH
+533 
-541 IIPDNPVALESS
+541 
-553 KSYDF
+553 
-558 SVVLNSTTDIR
+558 
-569 AVTLKLTENGNDD
+569 
-582 NFLFTE
+582 
-588 NVNLTAF
+588 
-595 EDYIFDLSDLPGIDA
+595 
-610 AAVKMV
+610 
-616 FDFGGNPDNTE
+616 
-627 ISVSNIVLK
+627 SVSNIVLK

-892 FTLDAPAYAA
+892 FTLDAPASAA

-919 TVKLAWEGNDKDHAF
+919 SVKLAWEGNDKDHAF

>member
-211 YGSHNTNDGNDYLYP
+211 YGSHNTNDGKDYLYP

-310 NLWKPVDTEGAHSYS
+310 NLWKPVDAEGAHSYS

-399 DTTNDGNFLFT
+399 DTANDGNFLFT

-422 FYLSDLPGI
+422 FY
-431 DAAAVKMVFD
+431 
-441 FGGNPDNTEVSVSN
+441 
-455 IVLKDHAIDDGT
+455 
-467 VLPSVPEDPV
+467 
-477 AGPEEY
+477 
-483 KYDSEANLWK
+483 
-493 AADAAHSY
+493 
-501 SFFYAPSW
+501 
-509 SQLPDPEVENNGN
+509 
-522 EYLLKLPSATF
+522 
-533 AQWQAQFH
+533 
-541 IIPDNPVALESS
+541 
-553 KSYDF
+553 
-558 SVVLNSTTDIR
+558 
-569 AVTLKLTENGNDD
+569 
-582 NFLFTE
+582 
-588 NVNLTAF
+588 
-595 EDYIFDLSDLPGIDA
+595 LSDLPGIDA

-892 FTLDAPAYAA
+892 FTLDAPASAA

>member
-310 NLWKPVDTEGAHSYS
+310 NLWKPVDAEGAHSYS

-441 FGGNPDNTEVSVSN
+441 FGGNPDNTE
-455 IVLKDHAIDDGT
+455 
-467 VLPSVPEDPV
+467 
-477 AGPEEY
+477 
-483 KYDSEANLWK
+483 
-493 AADAAHSY
+493 
-501 SFFYAPSW
+501 
-509 SQLPDPEVENNGN
+509 
-522 EYLLKLPSATF
+522 
-533 AQWQAQFH
+533 
-541 IIPDNPVALESS
+541 
-553 KSYDF
+553 
-558 SVVLNSTTDIR
+558 
-569 AVTLKLTENGNDD
+569 
-582 NFLFTE
+582 
-588 NVNLTAF
+588 
-595 EDYIFDLSDLPGIDA
+595 
-610 AAVKMV
+610 
-616 FDFGGNPDNTE
+616 

-689 PDPEVENNGNEYL
+689 PNPEVENNGNEYL

-717 HIIPD
+717 FIIPD

-749 LKLTENGNDDNFLF
+749 LKLTDVSSDDNFLF
-763 TENVNLTAF
+763 TENVNLSAF

-824 GASGENPGGGLDTSG
+824 AASGENPGGGLDTSG

-892 FTLDAPAYAA
+892 FTLDAPASAA

-919 TVKLAWEGNDKDHAF
+919 TVKLAWEGNDTDHAF

>member
-211 YGSHNTNDGNDYLYP
+211 YGSHNTNDGKDYLYP

-310 NLWKPVDTEGAHSYS
+310 NLWKPVDAEGAHSYS

-399 DTTNDGNFLFT
+399 DTANDGNFLFT

-422 FYLSDLPGI
+422 FY
-431 DAAAVKMVFD
+431 
-441 FGGNPDNTEVSVSN
+441 
-455 IVLKDHAIDDGT
+455 
-467 VLPSVPEDPV
+467 
-477 AGPEEY
+477 
-483 KYDSEANLWK
+483 
-493 AADAAHSY
+493 
-501 SFFYAPSW
+501 
-509 SQLPDPEVENNGN
+509 
-522 EYLLKLPSATF
+522 
-533 AQWQAQFH
+533 
-541 IIPDNPVALESS
+541 
-553 KSYDF
+553 
-558 SVVLNSTTDIR
+558 
-569 AVTLKLTENGNDD
+569 
-582 NFLFTE
+582 
-588 NVNLTAF
+588 
-595 EDYIFDLSDLPGIDA
+595 
-610 AAVKMV
+610 
-616 FDFGGNPDNTE
+616 
-627 ISVSNIVLK
+627 
-636 DHAIDDGTV
+636 
-645 LPSVPEDPV
+645 
-654 AGPEEY
+654 
-660 KYDSEANL
+660 
-668 WKAADA
+668 
-674 AHSYSFFYAP
+674 
-684 SWSQL
+684 
-689 PDPEVENNGNEYL
+689 
-702 LKLPSATFAQWQAQF
+702 
-717 HIIPD
+717 
-722 NPVALESSKSYDFS
+722 
-736 VVLNS
+736 
-741 TTDIRAVT
+741 
-749 LKLTENGNDDNFLF
+749 
-763 TENVNLTAF
+763 
-772 EDYIFDL
+772 L

-877 IPAGIGGSEWQGQTH
+877 IPEGIGGSEWQGQTH
-892 FTLDAPAYAA
+892 FTLDAPASAA

-911 NSSAACTC
+911 NSSSACTC
-919 TVKLAWEGNDKDHAF
+919 TVKLAWEGNDTDHAF